1 MDRRR
6 FLQIA
11 TAAALAVPGPA
22 RAQGR
27 PLRVAWLSGGGGYSA
42 KEHRNTPQFRAFA
55 DGLREAGLGLDS
67 AVQVNVHIAG
77 PVGVEQYAPLAERL
91 VTEGADVIVAVN
103 PYSVAAVARAT
114 QTTPIVG
121 LDFESDP
128 VVRGW
133 VTTLARPGRNLTGFF
148 LNIPEIAGKY
158 VQYLKEAKPTLSQVV
173 VVGDAQVNTPQFE
186 ATEAAGRLVG
196 LTTRRLVARAYADLD
211 GLTEAAAPPATGLV
225 VLTSPLVNATLKRIA
240 DTAVKQRVPA
250 ICGFVPGFAQAGG
263 LMAYGPDFIDLY
275 RRAAG
280 YVALVLKGARPA
292 DLPVQRPE
300 KFLLAVN
307 LRTAKAL
314 GLTLPPSLLLRA
326 EQVIE

>member
-1 MDRRR
+1 MNRRR

-55 DGLREAGLGLDS
+55 DGLREAGLGLDG

-158 VQYLKEAKPTLSQVV
+158 VIPQGGEAHVV
-173 VVGDAQVNTPQFE
+173 AS
-186 ATEAAGRLVG
+186 
-196 LTTRRLVARAYADLD
+196 RRR
-211 GLTEAAAPPATGLV
+211 
-225 VLTSPLVNATLKRIA
+225 R
-240 DTAVKQRVPA
+240 RR
-250 ICGFVPGFAQAGG
+250 PG
-263 LMAYGPDFIDLY
+263 
-275 RRAAG
+275 
-280 YVALVLKGARPA
+280 
-292 DLPVQRPE
+292 
-300 KFLLAVN
+300 
-307 LRTAKAL
+307 
-314 GLTLPPSLLLRA
+314 
-326 EQVIE
+326 